1 MTNATLYSL
10 LGGIMIVT
18 AVIVFLSEKLKEK
31 KLKFEKEMAND
42 SLKHIK
48 HHTKGIVYEN
58 EHEDCEIL
66 ERDKKLY
73 EFIKLAK
80 SKGHSNETLI
90 EKLPQTGWDE
100 KHVKRVLSR
109 YFKEEKKEK

>member
-1 MTNATLYSL
+1 MANGTLYSL
-10 LGGIMIVT
+10 VGGIMIVT
-18 AVIVFLSEKLKEK
+18 VVIVFLSEKLKEK
-31 KLKFEKEMAND
+31 KIKFEKEMTND
-42 SLKHIK
+42 SLKQIK

-73 EFIKLAK
+73 DFIKLAK

-100 KHVKRVLSR
+100 KHIKRVLER
-109 YFKEEKKEK
+109 YFQKEE